1 MLCSMDDDD
10 LPRQRGDAASLL
22 AGEVLDSYSQDE
34 LQERIAV
41 QHGFQLSHH
50 KHELYGLCT
59 DREACQARVAG
70 RRR

>member
-1 MLCSMDDDD
+1 MLCSMDDED

-41 QHGFQLSHH
+41 LETEILRV
-50 KHELYGLCT
+50 KARYGKAAS
-59 DREACQARVAG
+59 DRQAAEALFGKRDAG
-70 RRR
+70 